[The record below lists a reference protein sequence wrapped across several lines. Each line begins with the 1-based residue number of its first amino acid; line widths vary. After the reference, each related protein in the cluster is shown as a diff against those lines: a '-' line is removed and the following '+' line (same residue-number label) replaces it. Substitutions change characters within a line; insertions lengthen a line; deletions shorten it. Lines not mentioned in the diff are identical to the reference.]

1 MLDRPDVPN
10 RKVVLGIPGRGSVY
24 NGSGMLIS
32 TEDIIKQWK
41 EHFILKN
48 NVKMIWSHLRK
59 YFI

>member
-1 MLDRPDVPN
+1 MYPIERVCWEY
-10 RKVVLGIPGRGSVY
+10 RGPVY
-24 NGSGMLIS
+24 NGRGMLIS
-32 TEDIIKQWK
+32 AEDLIKQWK